1 MKALKFAAKCILATV
16 PAIALIAFTLL
27 CPFCYMDEEYPAWR
41 HAKETSRGDLYD
53 GADFDTVILGDS
65 GAMSSIKPELVG
77 KGCVNL
83 AIGGATSIEMY
94 YLFSEYLK
102 CHDRPEAVVIMF
114 APFHYWHIDNYEK
127 RTVYFKAIP
136 VGDLPELYENAKLC
150 GASSVRYDGF
160 VSGEISARMGLPGKY
175 LPAITAARFTGRYND
190 NVRYFEDIV
199 SSRGYGGFGNLKECH
214 DPSYETSYEDMVID
228 GDAKLIALY
237 LQKLLKLCDDN
248 DIRVRL
254 IQPAVNTETYEG
266 LNEHYYA
273 AYRNYIKQ
281 AASVCADIEYED
293 KLRVYDG
300 KFFADP
306 SHLNEEGADK
316 FTKEVFG
323 P

>member
-1 MKALKFAAKCILATV
+1 MKFYRFISKCILATI

-27 CPFCYMDEEYPAWR
+27 CPLCYMDEEYPAWR
-41 HAKETSRGDLYD
+41 HAKMTAQRELYD
-53 GADFDTVILGDS
+53 GTDFDMVVLGDS
-65 GAMSSIKPELVG
+65 GAMSSIKPELIDES
-77 KGCVNL
+77 CINL
-83 AIGGATSIEMY
+83 ALGGATSIEMY

-102 CHDRPEAVVIMF
+102 KHEKPDTVIIMF

-127 RTVYFKAIP
+127 RTVYFRAIP
-136 VGDLPELYENAKLC
+136 AGSLCELYENAKLC
-150 GASSVRYDGF
+150 DATSVRYDGF
-160 VSGEISARMGLPGKY
+160 ATGEISARLGLPGKY

-190 NVRYFEDIV
+190 NVRSFEEIKN
-199 SSRGYGGFGNLKECH
+199 SRGYGSFGHQTECH

-237 LQKLLKLCDDN
+237 LQRLLKLCDEN
-248 DIRVRL
+248 DIHVKL

-281 AASVCADIEYED
+281 AVSVCTDIEYED
-293 KLRVYDG
+293 TLRVYDG
-300 KFFADP
+300 AFFADP
-306 SHLNEEGADK
+306 SHLNEDGANK
-316 FTKEVFG
+316 FTKEVFR